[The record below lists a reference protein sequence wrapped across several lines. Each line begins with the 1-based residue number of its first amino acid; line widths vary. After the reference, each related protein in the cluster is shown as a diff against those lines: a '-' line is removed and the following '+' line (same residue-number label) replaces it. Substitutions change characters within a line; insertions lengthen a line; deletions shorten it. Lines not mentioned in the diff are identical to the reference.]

1 MNLPLLVEI
10 PAALL
15 PLVARNRESLR
26 AAVGAIQSESEGAA
40 AGLIAG
46 RTRSH
51 NSQTDH
57 PTPPFATPQSPVGA
71 GSTRDEA
78 LPVPTQPDWSPDRW
92 LQWDRVT
99 AASDFV
105 LQQATQNPVLL
116 LDLAASGD
124 LDRAF
129 APGELCA
136 QIAAAVS
143 QAATE
148 DELARALR
156 RQRARHQIRIIWRD
170 LTRQAD
176 LIQTCRDLSDMA
188 DACIDQ
194 AYQWLYLRHCQQFG
208 TPMGRRSGQPQ
219 HMVVLGMG
227 KLGAVELNL
236 SSDIDLIFAYP
247 EGGETEGAKR
257 PLDNQEFFIRL
268 GQRLIKALDPITVDG
283 FVFRVD
289 MRLRPYGSSGA
300 LVLSFNA
307 LEQYYQD
314 QGRDW
319 ERYAMIKARVVAG
332 DQQAGAQLLDMLR
345 PFVYRRYLDFSA
357 IEALRTMKQL
367 IQQEVRRKGMADNIK
382 LGSGGIR
389 EVEFI
394 AQAFQLIH
402 GGRDLSLQQRP
413 LLKVLA
419 TLEGQGY
426 LPAAV
431 IAELRDGYEFLRYT
445 EHAIQAI
452 ADRQT
457 QMLPDGDQDRA
468 RIAFMMGFTDWA
480 SFHQRLMQWRERTAW
495 HFGELIADP
504 DEEADVPKEEI
515 VGGEWLPLW
524 EDSQDQDVACRQLYT
539 AGFNDPAKALKRL
552 EDLRAS
558 PQLRAMQ
565 RLGRERL
572 DAFIPRLLAQA
583 VEHVDPDL
591 VLERVLPLVE
601 AVARRSAYLVL
612 LTENPDALRR
622 LLTLCA
628 ASPWIAEQIARFPLL
643 LDELLNEARL
653 FNPPLAPELAAELRE
668 RLTRIPEDDLEQQM
682 EALRHFKLAH
692 NLRVA
697 ASEIVGALPLMKVS
711 DYLTWLAEAILEQ
724 VLALA
729 WRQTVARHGVPKRP
743 DGSDCDPG
751 FVIVGY
757 GKVGGIELGHGS
769 DLDLVFIHDGD
780 PNAETDGAKPIDS
793 AQFFT
798 RLGQRIIHLLTAQTN
813 SGQLYDVDMRLR
825 PSGAAGLLVSS
836 VAAFARYQ
844 ENEAWTWEHQALVRA
859 RVLVGCRQTG
869 AAFEQVRAQVLGRT
883 RDLDKLRAEVSE
895 MRAKMR
901 DNLGTRLTTA
911 GLGANAFDAGV
922 PFDVKQDAGG
932 IVDIE
937 FMVQYAALA
946 WSDKHPALLQYTDN
960 IRILEGLEQ
969 AGLLPAADAG
979 LLREAYKAYRSA
991 AHRQALQKQAGVI
1004 AGDQFSAERRE
1015 VMRIW
1020 QSLGL
1025 STPPVG
1031 AA

>member
-1 MNLPLLVEI
+1 MSLPLLADL
-10 PAALL
+10 PAVLL
-15 PLVARNRESLR
+15 PLVTRAQQSFR
-26 AAVGAIQSESEGAA
+26 AALASLTTAGQAA
-40 AGLIAG
+40 FDAWPAERLVA
-46 RTRSH
+46 
-51 NSQTDH
+51 
-57 PTPPFATPQSPVGA
+57 F
-71 GSTRDEA
+71 
-78 LPVPTQPDWSPDRW
+78 DRIC
-92 LQWDRVT
+92 

-105 LQQATQNPVLL
+105 TEQVVRDPQML
-116 LDLAASGD
+116 LDLAASGE
-124 LDRAF
+124 LERGF
-129 APGELCA
+129 APGELRG
-136 QIAAAVS
+136 QIAAQV
-143 QAATE
+143 QLATSD
-148 DELARALR
+148 DELGRNLR
-156 RQRARHQIRIIWRD
+156 RQRTRQQVRIIWRD

-176 LIQTCRDLSDMA
+176 LVETCRDLSDMA
-188 DACIDQ
+188 DGSIDL
-194 AYQWLYLRHCQQFG
+194 AYRWLYDRHCQQFG
-208 TPMGRRSGQPQ
+208 TPTGRRSDEPQ
-219 HMVVLGMG
+219 QMVILGMG
-227 KLGAVELNL
+227 KLGALELNL

-247 EGGETEGAKR
+247 EGGETQGVKR

-268 GQRLIKALDPITVDG
+268 GQRLIKALDPVTVDG

-319 ERYAMIKARVVAG
+319 ERYAMIKARVVGG
-332 DQQAGAQLLDMLR
+332 DQAKGEELLEMLR

-367 IQQEVRRKGMADNIK
+367 IQQEVRRKGMAANIK

-402 GGRDLSLQQRP
+402 GGRDLSLQQRS
-413 LLKVLA
+413 LLKVLR

-426 LPAAV
+426 LPTAV
-431 IAELRDGYEFLRYT
+431 IDELREGYEFLRYT

-457 QMLPDGDQDRA
+457 QMLPEDDRDQA
-468 RIAFMMGFTDWA
+468 RIALIMGFADWS
-480 SFHQRLMQWRERTAW
+480 SFHEKLMYWRGRVDW
-495 HFGELIADP
+495 HFRQVIADP
-504 DEEADVPKEEI
+504 DEEEGQQDSGEEI

-524 EDSQDQDVACRQLYT
+524 EESQNEESACLQLQEG
-539 AGFNDPAKALKRL
+539 GFADAQKALKHL
-552 EDLRAS
+552 SNLRNS
-558 PQLRAMQ
+558 SQLRSMQ

-583 VEHVDPDL
+583 VEHDNPDL

-612 LTENPDALRR
+612 LTENPGALRR

-643 LDELLNEARL
+643 LDELLNEGRL
-653 FNPPLAPELAAELRE
+653 FNPPQALELGAELRE

-692 NLRVA
+692 RLRVA
-697 ASEIVGALPLMKVS
+697 ASEITGSLPLMKVS

-729 WRQTVARHGVPKRP
+729 WRHTVARHGSPRRP
-743 DGSDCDPG
+743 DGTLCDPG

-780 PNAETDGAKPIDS
+780 PQAETDGAKPIDG

-798 RLGQRIIHLLTAQTN
+798 RLGQRIIHLITTQTN
-813 SGQLYDVDMRLR
+813 SGQLYEVDMRLR
-825 PSGAAGLLVSS
+825 PSGASGLLVSS
-836 VAAFARYQ
+836 LGAFARYQ

-859 RVLVGCRQTG
+859 RVLVGSADVG
-869 AAFEQVRAQVLGRT
+869 KKFEAVRATVLSRE
-883 RDLDKLRAEVSE
+883 RDLATLRQEVSE

-901 DNLGTRLTTA
+901 DNLGTKGTTA
-911 GLGANAFDAGV
+911 GKGANAFEATSS
-922 PFDVKQDAGG
+922 FDLKQDAGG

-946 WSDKHPALLQYTDN
+946 WSREHPALLRYTDN
-960 IRILEGLEQ
+960 IRILEGLEE
-969 AGLLPAADAG
+969 AGLIPAADAS
-979 LLREAYKAYRSA
+979 LLREVYKAYRSA
-991 AHRQALQKQAGVI
+991 AHRQALQKDPGVVS
-1004 AGDQFSAERRE
+1004 GDQFADERRE

-1020 QSLGL
+1020 GQLGL
-1025 STPPVG
+1025 S
-1031 AA
+1031 

>member
-1 MNLPLLVEI
+1 MSLPLLAEL
-10 PAALL
+10 PAVLL
-15 PLVARNRESLR
+15 PLVTRAGQSWRTALDSL
-26 AAVGAIQSESEGAA
+26 A
-40 AGLIAG
+40 
-46 RTRSH
+46 
-51 NSQTDH
+51 
-57 PTPPFATPQSPVGA
+57 
-71 GSTRDEA
+71 DEA
-78 LPVPTQPDWSPDRW
+78 RRQFQVWPEARLSAF
-92 LQWDRVT
+92 DRVC

-105 LQQATQNPVLL
+105 ADQVSRDPLML
-116 LDLAASGD
+116 LDLAESGE
-124 LDRAF
+124 LERSF
-129 APGELCA
+129 APGELLG
-136 QIAAAVS
+136 QIANAVI
-143 QAATE
+143 QAASD
-148 DELARALR
+148 DELGRNLR
-156 RQRARHQIRIIWRD
+156 RQRTRQQVRIIWRD

-176 LIQTCRDLSDMA
+176 LVETCRDLSDMA
-188 DACIDQ
+188 DRCIDL
-194 AYQWLYLRHCQQFG
+194 AYKWLYERHCQQFG
-208 TPMGRRSGQPQ
+208 TPTGRRTGEPQ
-219 HMVVLGMG
+219 QMVILGMG

-247 EGGETEGAKR
+247 EGGETQGVKR

-268 GQRLIKALDPITVDG
+268 GQRLIKALDPVTVDG

-319 ERYAMIKARVVAG
+319 ERYAMIKARVVGG
-332 DQQAGAQLLDMLR
+332 DQEKGSELLDMLR

-382 LGSGGIR
+382 LGAGGIR

-413 LLKVLA
+413 LLKVLK

-431 IAELRDGYEFLRYT
+431 IDELREGYQFLRYT

-457 QMLPDGDQDRA
+457 QMLPDDPQDKA
-468 RIAFMMGFTDWA
+468 RIAFMMGFADWA
-480 SFHQRLMQWRERTAW
+480 SFHEQLMHWRERVGW
-495 HFGELIADP
+495 HFRQVIADP
-504 DEEADVPKEEI
+504 DEEEGQEDHGEEI

-524 EDSQDQDVACRQLYT
+524 EESQNEESACLQLQEG
-539 AGFNDPAKALKRL
+539 GFADAQKALKNL
-552 EDLRAS
+552 SNLRNS
-558 PQLRAMQ
+558 SQLRSMQ

-583 VEHVDPDL
+583 VEHDNPDL

-612 LTENPDALRR
+612 LTENPGALRR

-643 LDELLNEARL
+643 LDELLNEGRL
-653 FNPPLAPELAAELRE
+653 FSPPQAPELAAELRE

-692 NLRVA
+692 RLRVA
-697 ASEIVGALPLMKVS
+697 ASEITGSLPLMKVS

-729 WRQTVARHGVPKRP
+729 WRHTVARHGAPRRP
-743 DGSDCDPG
+743 DGTLCDPG

-780 PNAETDGAKPIDS
+780 PQAETDGAKPIDG

-798 RLGQRIIHLLTAQTN
+798 RLGQRIIHLITTQTN
-813 SGQLYDVDMRLR
+813 SGQLYEVDMRLR

-836 VAAFARYQ
+836 LGAFARYQ

-859 RVLVGCRQTG
+859 RVLVGSTDVGRQFQ
-869 AAFEQVRAQVLGRT
+869 AVRASVLGRE
-883 RDLDKLRAEVSE
+883 RDLQKLRQEVSE

-901 DNLGTRLTTA
+901 DNLGTRTTA
-911 GLGANAFDAGV
+911 AGKGANAFEPTAR
-922 PFDVKQDAGG
+922 FDLKQDAGG

-946 WSDKHPALLQYTDN
+946 WSREHPALLRYTDN
-960 IRILEGLEQ
+960 IRILEGLEE
-969 AGLLPAADAG
+969 AGLMAAADAG

-991 AHRQALQKQAGVI
+991 AHRQALQNDPGVV
-1004 AGDQFSAERRE
+1004 AGDQFATERRE

-1020 QSLGL
+1020 AQLGL
-1025 STPPVG
+1025 S
-1031 AA
+1031 

>member
-1 MNLPLLVEI
+1 MTLPALAEL
-10 PAALL
+10 PAILL
-15 PLVARNRESLR
+15 PLVSRSEQSFR
-26 AAVGAIQSESEGAA
+26 AAVAQLED
-40 AGLIAG
+40 
-46 RTRSH
+46 
-51 NSQTDH
+51 DH
-57 PTPPFATPQSPVGA
+57 GFSSWTPERWAQFA
-71 GSTRDEA
+71 
-78 LPVPTQPDWSPDRW
+78 
-92 LQWDRVT
+92 RVS

-105 LQQATQNPVLL
+105 IEQSVRDPLMLL
-116 LDLAASGD
+116 SLVQSGE
-124 LDRAF
+124 LDRPF
-129 APGELCA
+129 ARGELCG
-136 QIAAAVS
+136 QIAEAVS
-143 QAATE
+143 TAQTE
-148 DELARALR
+148 DELGRVLR
-156 RQRARHQIRIIWRD
+156 RQRTRHQVRIIWRD
-170 LTRQAD
+170 LNRQAD
-176 LIQTCRDLSDMA
+176 LVQTCRDLSDMA
-188 DACIDQ
+188 DASIDQ
-194 AYQWLYLRHCQQFG
+194 AYQWLYRRHCDQFG
-208 TPMGRRSGQPQ
+208 TPTGRRSGEPQ
-219 HMVVLGMG
+219 QMVILGMG

-247 EGGETEGAKR
+247 EGGETVGVKR

-319 ERYAMIKARVVAG
+319 ERYAMIKSRVVAG
-332 DQQAGAQLLDMLR
+332 DQVAGEQLQEMLR

-413 LLKVLA
+413 LLKVLS

-426 LPAAV
+426 LPPAV
-431 IAELRDGYEFLRYT
+431 ISELREGYEFLRYT

-457 QMLPDGDQDRA
+457 QMLPDSAQDQA
-468 RIAFMMGFTDWA
+468 RIAFMLGFADWEA
-480 SFHQRLMQWRERTAW
+480 FHEKRMFWRGRVAW
-495 HFGELIADP
+495 HFAQVIADP
-504 DEEADVPKEEI
+504 DEDEGAESEVV

-524 EDSQDQDVACRQLYT
+524 EEAQDEEAACRQLEEG
-539 AGFNDPAKALKRL
+539 GFADATKALKAL
-552 EDLRAS
+552 ASLRAS

-583 VEHVDPDL
+583 VEHENPDL

-612 LTENPDALRR
+612 LTENPGALRR

-628 ASPWIAEQIARFPLL
+628 ASPWIAEQITRFPLL
-643 LDELLNEARL
+643 LDELLNEGRL
-653 FNPPLAPELAAELRE
+653 FKPPLAPELAAELRE

-692 NLRVA
+692 RLRVA
-697 ASEIVGALPLMKVS
+697 ASEIAGSLPLMKVS

-729 WRQTVARHGVPKRP
+729 WRQTVAKYGTPLRT
-743 DGSDCDPG
+743 DGTLCDPG
-751 FVIVGY
+751 FIIVGY

-780 PNAETDGAKPIDS
+780 QQAETDGPKPIDGT
-793 AQFFT
+793 QFFT

-813 SGQLYDVDMRLR
+813 SGQLYEVDMRLR
-825 PSGAAGLLVSS
+825 PSGASGLLVSS
-836 VAAFARYQ
+836 LGAFARYQ

-859 RVLVGCRQTG
+859 RVLVGSQDVG
-869 AAFEQVRAQVLGRT
+869 QAFESVRAQVLGKA
-883 RDLDKLRAEVSE
+883 RDLAKLQQEVSE

-901 DNLGTRLTTA
+901 DNLGSKSTA
-911 GLGANAFDAGV
+911 AGTGANAFEATA
-922 PFDVKQDAGG
+922 PFDLKQDAGG

-946 WSDKHPALLQYTDN
+946 WSQTHPALLRWTDN
-960 IRILEGLEQ
+960 IRILEELEHEGLM
-969 AGLLPAADAG
+969 PAEDAS

-991 AHRQALQKQAGVI
+991 AHRQALQKDAGVI
-1004 AGDQFSAERRE
+1004 PGDQFADERRQ

-1020 QSLGL
+1020 RELGL
-1025 STPPVG
+1025 S
-1031 AA
+1031 

>member
-1 MNLPLLVEI
+1 MSLPPLVDL
-10 PAALL
+10 PAILL
-15 PLVARNRESLR
+15 PFVTRAEQSFHAAVESLDDDH
-26 AAVGAIQSESEGAA
+26 
-40 AGLIAG
+40 GLSAW
-46 RTRSH
+46 
-51 NSQTDH
+51 
-57 PTPPFATPQSPVGA
+57 TP
-71 GSTRDEA
+71 E
-78 LPVPTQPDWSPDRW
+78 RW
-92 LQWDRVT
+92 AQFSRVT

-105 LQQATQNPVLL
+105 TEQSVRDPLMLL
-116 LDLAASGD
+116 ELVRSGE
-124 LDRAF
+124 LDRGY

-136 QIAAAVS
+136 QIAAAVN
-143 QAATE
+143 AAET
-148 DELARALR
+148 DEQLSRALR
-156 RQRARHQIRIIWRD
+156 RQRARHQVRIVWRD

-176 LIQTCRDLSDMA
+176 LVQTCRDLSDMA
-188 DACIDQ
+188 DASIDQ
-194 AYQWLYLRHCQQFG
+194 AYQWLYARHCQQFG
-208 TPMGRRSGQPQ
+208 VPTGRRSGEPQ
-219 HMVVLGMG
+219 QMVVLGMG

-247 EGGETEGAKR
+247 EGGETVGVKR

-268 GQRLIKALDPITVDG
+268 GQRLIKALDPMTVDG

-319 ERYAMIKARVVAG
+319 ERYAMIKSRVVAG
-332 DQQAGAQLLDMLR
+332 DQVAGAQLQEMLR

-413 LLKVLA
+413 LLKVLS

-426 LPAAV
+426 LPPAV
-431 IAELRDGYEFLRYT
+431 ISELREGYEFLRYT

-457 QMLPDGDQDRA
+457 QMLPDGAQDQA
-468 RIAFMMGFTDWA
+468 RIAFMLGFADWPA
-480 SFHQRLMQWRERTAW
+480 FHERLMYWRGRVAW
-495 HFGELIADP
+495 HFAQVIADP
-504 DEEADVPKEEI
+504 DEEQGAENEVV

-524 EDSQDQDVACRQLYT
+524 EEAQDEEAACRQLQEG
-539 AGFNDPAKALKRL
+539 GFADAPKALKAL
-552 EDLRAS
+552 ASLRGS

-583 VEHVDPDL
+583 VEHANPDL

-612 LTENPDALRR
+612 LTENPGALRR

-628 ASPWIAEQIARFPLL
+628 ASPWIAEQITRFPLL
-643 LDELLNEARL
+643 LDELLNEGRL
-653 FNPPLAPELAAELRE
+653 FKPPLAPELAAELRE

-692 NLRVA
+692 RLRVA
-697 ASEIVGALPLMKVS
+697 ASEIAGSLPLMKVS

-729 WRQTVARHGVPKRP
+729 WRQTVAKYGTPLRT
-743 DGSDCDPG
+743 DGTLCDPG
-751 FVIVGY
+751 FIIVGY
-757 GKVGGIELGHGS
+757 GKVGGLELGHGS

-780 PNAETDGAKPIDS
+780 PQAETDGPKSIDG

-813 SGQLYDVDMRLR
+813 SGQLYEVDMRLR
-825 PSGAAGLLVSS
+825 PSGASGLLVSS
-836 VAAFARYQ
+836 LGAFARYQ

-859 RVLVGCRQTG
+859 RVLVGSDDVGR
-869 AAFEQVRAQVLGRT
+869 AFEQVRAAILGKA
-883 RDLDKLRAEVSE
+883 RDLPTLRQEVSE

-901 DNLGTRLTTA
+901 DNLGSKSTA
-911 GLGANAFDAGV
+911 AGTGANAFEATV
-922 PFDVKQDAGG
+922 PFDLKQDAGG

-946 WSDKHPALLQYTDN
+946 WSETYPPLLRWTDN
-960 IRILEGLEQ
+960 IRILEELEK
-969 AGLLPAADAG
+969 AGLMPVEDAT

-991 AHRQALQKQAGVI
+991 AHRQALQKNAGVI
-1004 AGDQFSAERRE
+1004 PGDQFADERRQ

-1020 QSLGL
+1020 HELGL
-1025 STPPVG
+1025 S
-1031 AA
+1031 

>member
-1 MNLPLLVEI
+1 MTLPVLAEL
-10 PAALL
+10 PAILL
-15 PLVARNRESLR
+15 PLVNRSEQSFRTAVAALDDDHGLANWTPERWAQFARVS
-26 AAVGAIQSESEGAA
+26 
-40 AGLIAG
+40 
-46 RTRSH
+46 
-51 NSQTDH
+51 
-57 PTPPFATPQSPVGA
+57 
-71 GSTRDEA
+71 
-78 LPVPTQPDWSPDRW
+78 
-92 LQWDRVT
+92 
-99 AASDFV
+99 AASEFV
-105 LQQATQNPVLL
+105 IEQSVRDPLMLL
-116 LDLAASGD
+116 ALVQSGE
-124 LDRAF
+124 LDRAY
-129 APGELCA
+129 APGELCT
-136 QIAAAVS
+136 QIAAAVN
-143 QAATE
+143 AAQSE
-148 DELARALR
+148 DELGRALR
-156 RQRARHQIRIIWRD
+156 RQRARHQVRIIWRD

-176 LIQTCRDLSDMA
+176 LVQTCRDLSDMA
-188 DACIDQ
+188 DATIDQ
-194 AYQWLYLRHCQQFG
+194 AYQWLYSRHCEQFG
-208 TPMGRRSGQPQ
+208 TPTGRRSGLPQ
-219 HMVVLGMG
+219 QMVVLGMG

-247 EGGETEGAKR
+247 EGGETVGVKR
-257 PLDNQEFFIRL
+257 SLDNQEFFIRL
-268 GQRLIKALDPITVDG
+268 GQRLIKALDPMTVDG

-332 DQQAGAQLLDMLR
+332 DQAAGAQLLDMLR

-413 LLKVLA
+413 LLKVLS

-426 LPAAV
+426 LPPAV
-431 IAELRDGYEFLRYT
+431 VSELREGYEFLRYT

-457 QMLPDGDQDRA
+457 QMLPDSAQDQA
-468 RIAFMMGFTDWA
+468 RIAFMLGFADWDA
-480 SFHQRLMQWRERTAW
+480 FHEKLMFWRGRVAW
-495 HFGELIADP
+495 HFAQVIADP
-504 DEEADVPKEEI
+504 DEEEGAESEVV

-524 EDSQDQDVACRQLYT
+524 EEAQDEEAACRQLQE
-539 AGFNDPAKALKRL
+539 AGFADASKALKAL
-552 EDLRAS
+552 AGLRSS

-583 VEHVDPDL
+583 VEHANPDL

-612 LTENPDALRR
+612 LTENPGALRR

-628 ASPWIAEQIARFPLL
+628 ASPWIAEQITRFPLL
-643 LDELLNEARL
+643 LDELLNEGRL
-653 FNPPLAPELAAELRE
+653 FKPPLAPELAAELRE

-692 NLRVA
+692 RLRVA
-697 ASEIVGALPLMKVS
+697 ASEIAGSLPLMKVS

-729 WRQTVARHGVPKRP
+729 WRQTVAKYGTPLRT
-743 DGSDCDPG
+743 DGTLCDPG
-751 FVIVGY
+751 FIIVGY
-757 GKVGGIELGHGS
+757 GKVGGLELGHGS

-780 PNAETDGAKPIDS
+780 PQAETDGPKSIDG

-813 SGQLYDVDMRLR
+813 SGQLYEVDMRLR

-836 VAAFARYQ
+836 LGAFARYQ

-859 RVLVGCRQTG
+859 RVLVGSQDVG
-869 AAFEQVRAQVLGRT
+869 QAFEKVRAQVLGKA
-883 RDLDKLRAEVSE
+883 RDLVKLQQEVSE

-901 DNLGTRLTTA
+901 DNLGTKATA
-911 GLGANAFDAGV
+911 AGTAANAFEATAS
-922 PFDVKQDAGG
+922 FDLKQDAGG

-946 WSDKHPALLQYTDN
+946 WSQSHPPLLRWTDN
-960 IRILEGLEQ
+960 IRILEELEH
-969 AGLLPAADAG
+969 AGLMPAEDAS

-991 AHRQALQKQAGVI
+991 AHRQALQKDAGVI
-1004 AGDQFSAERRE
+1004 PGDQFAEERRQ

-1020 QSLGL
+1020 RELGL
-1025 STPPVG
+1025 S
-1031 AA
+1031 

>member
-1 MNLPLLVEI
+1 MSLPLLADL
-10 PAALL
+10 PAVLL
-15 PLVARNRESLR
+15 PLVTRAQQSFR
-26 AAVGAIQSESEGAA
+26 AALASLTTAGQAA
-40 AGLIAG
+40 FDAWPAERLVA
-46 RTRSH
+46 
-51 NSQTDH
+51 
-57 PTPPFATPQSPVGA
+57 F
-71 GSTRDEA
+71 
-78 LPVPTQPDWSPDRW
+78 DRIC
-92 LQWDRVT
+92 

-105 LQQATQNPVLL
+105 TEQVVRDPQML
-116 LDLAASGD
+116 LDLAASGE
-124 LDRAF
+124 LERGF
-129 APGELCA
+129 APGELRG
-136 QIAAAVS
+136 QIAAQV
-143 QAATE
+143 QLATSD
-148 DELARALR
+148 DELGRNLR
-156 RQRARHQIRIIWRD
+156 RQRTRQQVRIIWRD

-176 LIQTCRDLSDMA
+176 LVETCRDLSDMA
-188 DACIDQ
+188 DGSIDL
-194 AYQWLYLRHCQQFG
+194 AYRWLYDRHCQQFG
-208 TPMGRRSGQPQ
+208 RPTGRRSDEPQ
-219 HMVVLGMG
+219 QMVILGMG
-227 KLGAVELNL
+227 KLGALELNL

-247 EGGETEGAKR
+247 EGGETQGVKR

-268 GQRLIKALDPITVDG
+268 GQRLIKALDPVTVDG

-319 ERYAMIKARVVAG
+319 ERYAMIKARVVGG
-332 DQQAGAQLLDMLR
+332 DQAKGEELLEMLR

-367 IQQEVRRKGMADNIK
+367 IQQEVRRKGMAANIK

-402 GGRDLSLQQRP
+402 GGRDLSLQQRS
-413 LLKVLA
+413 LLKVLR

-426 LPAAV
+426 LPTAV
-431 IAELRDGYEFLRYT
+431 IDELREGYEFLRYT

-457 QMLPDGDQDRA
+457 QMLPEDDRDQA
-468 RIAFMMGFTDWA
+468 RIALIMGFADWS
-480 SFHQRLMQWRERTAW
+480 SFHEKLMYWRGRVDW
-495 HFGELIADP
+495 HFRQVIADP
-504 DEEADVPKEEI
+504 DEEEGQQDSGEEI

-524 EDSQDQDVACRQLYT
+524 EESQNEESACLQLQEG
-539 AGFNDPAKALKRL
+539 GFADAQKALKHL
-552 EDLRAS
+552 SNLRNS
-558 PQLRAMQ
+558 SQLRSMQ

-583 VEHVDPDL
+583 VEHDNPDL

-612 LTENPDALRR
+612 LTENPGALRR

-643 LDELLNEARL
+643 LDELLNEGRL
-653 FNPPLAPELAAELRE
+653 FNPPQALELGAELRE

-692 NLRVA
+692 RLRVA
-697 ASEIVGALPLMKVS
+697 ASEITGSLPLMKVS

-729 WRQTVARHGVPKRP
+729 WRHTVARHGSPRRP
-743 DGSDCDPG
+743 DGTLCDPG

-780 PNAETDGAKPIDS
+780 PQAETDGAKPIDG

-798 RLGQRIIHLLTAQTN
+798 RLGQRIIHLITTQTN
-813 SGQLYDVDMRLR
+813 SGQLYEVDMRLR
-825 PSGAAGLLVSS
+825 PSGASGLLVSS
-836 VAAFARYQ
+836 LGAFARYQ

-859 RVLVGCRQTG
+859 RVLVGSADVG
-869 AAFEQVRAQVLGRT
+869 KKFEAVRATVLGRE
-883 RDLDKLRAEVSE
+883 RDLATLRQEVSE

-901 DNLGTRLTTA
+901 DNLGTKGTTA
-911 GLGANAFDAGV
+911 GKGANAFEATSS
-922 PFDVKQDAGG
+922 FDLKQDAGG

-946 WSDKHPALLQYTDN
+946 WSREHPALLRYTDN
-960 IRILEGLEQ
+960 IRILEGLEE
-969 AGLLPAADAG
+969 AGLIPAADAS
-979 LLREAYKAYRSA
+979 LLREVYKAYRSA
-991 AHRQALQKQAGVI
+991 AHRQALQKDPGVVS
-1004 AGDQFSAERRE
+1004 GDQFADERRE

-1020 QSLGL
+1020 GQLGL
-1025 STPPVG
+1025 S
-1031 AA
+1031 

>member
-1 MNLPLLVEI
+1 MSLPTLAELPAILLPYASRAEQSFRDAV
-10 PAALL
+10 AALDDDH
-15 PLVARNRESLR
+15 
-26 AAVGAIQSESEGAA
+26 
-40 AGLIAG
+40 GLSG
-46 RTRSH
+46 W
-51 NSQTDH
+51 
-57 PTPPFATPQSPVGA
+57 TPQ
-71 GSTRDEA
+71 
-78 LPVPTQPDWSPDRW
+78 RW
-92 LQWDRVT
+92 ADFARVC

-105 LQQATQNPVLL
+105 IEQSVRDPLMLL
-116 LDLAASGD
+116 ELVAWGE
-124 LDRAF
+124 LDRGF
-129 APGELCA
+129 APGELCG
-136 QIAAAVS
+136 QIAGAVQ
-143 QAATE
+143 QAETE
-148 DELARALR
+148 DELGRVLR
-156 RQRARHQIRIIWRD
+156 RQRTRQQVRIIWRD

-176 LIQTCRDLSDMA
+176 LVQTCRDLSDMA

-194 AYQWLYLRHCQQFG
+194 AYQWLYQRHCVQFG
-208 TPMGRRSGQPQ
+208 TPTGRRSGEAQ
-219 HMVVLGMG
+219 HMVILGMG

-247 EGGETEGAKR
+247 EGGETVGVKR
-257 PLDNQEFFIRL
+257 SLDNQEFFIRL
-268 GQRLIKALDPITVDG
+268 GQKLIKALDPMTVDG

-289 MRLRPYGSSGA
+289 MRLRPYGSAGA

-332 DQQAGAQLLDMLR
+332 DQLAGAQLLDMLR

-367 IQQEVRRKGMADNIK
+367 IQQEVRRKGMAENIK

-413 LLKVLA
+413 LLNVLG

-431 IAELRDGYEFLRYT
+431 ISELRNGYEFLRYT

-457 QMLPDGDQDRA
+457 QMLPDSPEDQA
-468 RIAFMMGFTDWA
+468 RIAFMLGFADWA
-480 SFHQRLMQWRERTAW
+480 AFHERLMYWRGRVDW
-495 HFGELIADP
+495 HFRQVIADP
-504 DEEADVPKEEI
+504 DEEEGEESELV

-524 EDSQDQDVACRQLYT
+524 EESQDDAAACRQLSEG
-539 AGFNDPAKALKRL
+539 GFSDAPKALKAL
-552 EDLRAS
+552 AGLRGS

-583 VEHVDPDL
+583 VEHANPDL

-628 ASPWIAEQIARFPLL
+628 ASPWIAEQITRFPLL
-643 LDELLNEARL
+643 LDELLNEGRL
-653 FNPPLAPELAAELRE
+653 FKPPLAPELAAELRE

-692 NLRVA
+692 RLRVA
-697 ASEIVGALPLMKVS
+697 ASEIAGSLPLMKVS

-729 WRQTVARHGVPKRP
+729 WRQTVARHGSPQRL
-743 DGSDCDPG
+743 DGSLCDPG
-751 FVIVGY
+751 FIIVGY

-780 PNAETDGAKPIDS
+780 PQAETDGAKPIDG

-798 RLGQRIIHLLTAQTN
+798 RLGQRIIHLLTTQTN
-813 SGQLYDVDMRLR
+813 SGQLYEVDMRLR
-825 PSGAAGLLVSS
+825 PSGASGLLVSS
-836 VAAFARYQ
+836 LGAFDRYQ
-844 ENEAWTWEHQALVRA
+844 QNEAWTWEHQALIRA
-859 RVLVGCRQTG
+859 RVLVGSQDVG
-869 AAFEQVRAQVLGRT
+869 QAFEQVRAKVLGRE
-883 RDLDKLRAEVSE
+883 RDLAKLRQEVSE

-901 DNLGTRLTTA
+901 DNLGTRSTA
-911 GLGANAFDAGV
+911 AGMGANAFEATAL
-922 PFDVKQDAGG
+922 FDLKQDAGG

-946 WSDKHPALLQYTDN
+946 WSAQHPSLLRYTDN

-969 AGLLPAADAG
+969 VGLMPAADAH
-979 LLREAYKAYRSA
+979 LLREVYKAYRSA
-991 AHRQALQKQAGVI
+991 AHRQALQNEAGTV
-1004 AGDQFSAERRE
+1004 AGDQFADERRQ

-1020 QSLGL
+1020 QALGL
-1025 STPPVG
+1025 S
-1031 AA
+1031 

>member
-1 MNLPLLVEI
+1 MSLPSLAEL
-10 PAALL
+10 PAILL
-15 PLVARNRESLR
+15 PFVTR
-26 AAVGAIQSESEGAA
+26 AEQSFRTAVSALDDDH
-40 AGLIAG
+40 GLSAW
-46 RTRSH
+46 
-51 NSQTDH
+51 
-57 PTPPFATPQSPVGA
+57 TPERWAQFA
-71 GSTRDEA
+71 
-78 LPVPTQPDWSPDRW
+78 
-92 LQWDRVT
+92 RVT

-105 LQQATQNPVLL
+105 IEQSVRDPLML
-116 LDLAASGD
+116 LDLVRSGE
-124 LDRAF
+124 LDRSF

-143 QAATE
+143 AAET
-148 DELARALR
+148 DDQLGRALR
-156 RQRARHQIRIIWRD
+156 RQRARHQVRIIWRD

-176 LIQTCRDLSDMA
+176 LVQTCRDLSDMA
-188 DACIDQ
+188 DASIDQ
-194 AYQWLYLRHCQQFG
+194 AYQWLYSRHCQQFG
-208 TPMGRRSGQPQ
+208 VPTGRRSGQPQ
-219 HMVVLGMG
+219 QMVVLGMG

-247 EGGETEGAKR
+247 EGGETVGVKR

-268 GQRLIKALDPITVDG
+268 GQRLIKALDPMTVDG

-289 MRLRPYGSSGA
+289 MRLRPYGSAGA

-332 DQQAGAQLLDMLR
+332 DQVMGAQLLEMLR

-413 LLKVLA
+413 LLKVLS

-426 LPAAV
+426 LPPAV
-431 IAELRDGYEFLRYT
+431 ISELREGYEFLRYT
-445 EHAIQAI
+445 EHAIQTI

-457 QMLPDGDQDRA
+457 QMLPDGEQDQA
-468 RIAFMMGFTDWA
+468 RIAFMLGFADWA
-480 SFHQRLMQWRERTAW
+480 AFHEQLMYWRGRIAW
-495 HFGELIADP
+495 HFAQVIADP
-504 DEEADVPKEEI
+504 DEDGVESEVV

-524 EDSQDQDVACRQLYT
+524 EEAQDEEAACRQLQEG
-539 AGFNDPAKALKRL
+539 GFTDAPKALKAL
-552 EDLRAS
+552 AGLRGS

-583 VEHVDPDL
+583 VEHANPDL

-612 LTENPDALRR
+612 LTENPGALRR

-628 ASPWIAEQIARFPLL
+628 ASPWIAEQITRFPLL
-643 LDELLNEARL
+643 LDELLNEGRL
-653 FNPPLAPELAAELRE
+653 FKPPLAPELAAELRE

-692 NLRVA
+692 RLRVA
-697 ASEIVGALPLMKVS
+697 ASEIAGSLPLMKVS

-729 WRQTVARHGVPKRP
+729 WRQTVAKYGTPLRT
-743 DGSDCDPG
+743 DGTLCDPG
-751 FVIVGY
+751 FIIVGY
-757 GKVGGIELGHGS
+757 GKVGGLELGHGS

-780 PNAETDGAKPIDS
+780 PQAETDGPKPIDG

-813 SGQLYDVDMRLR
+813 SGQLYEVDMRLR

-836 VAAFARYQ
+836 LGAFARYQ

-859 RVLVGCRQTG
+859 RVLVGSEDVGR
-869 AAFEQVRAQVLGRT
+869 AFEQVRASILGKA
-883 RDLDKLRAEVSE
+883 RDLPTLRQEVSE

-901 DNLGTRLTTA
+901 DNLGSKSTA
-911 GLGANAFDAGV
+911 AGTGANAFEATA
-922 PFDVKQDAGG
+922 PFDLKQDAGG

-946 WSDKHPALLQYTDN
+946 WSETHPPLLRWTDN
-960 IRILEGLEQ
+960 IRILEELEHEGLM
-969 AGLLPAADAG
+969 PAEDAS

-991 AHRQALQKQAGVI
+991 AHRQALQKDPGVI
-1004 AGDQFSAERRE
+1004 PGDQFADERRQ

-1020 QSLGL
+1020 RELGL
-1025 STPPVG
+1025 S
-1031 AA
+1031 

>member
-1 MNLPLLVEI
+1 MTLPVLAEL
-10 PAALL
+10 PAILL
-15 PLVARNRESLR
+15 PLVSRSEQSFRTSV
-26 AAVGAIQSESEGAA
+26 AALEDDH
-40 AGLIAG
+40 GL
-46 RTRSH
+46 S
-51 NSQTDH
+51 N
-57 PTPPFATPQSPVGA
+57 
-71 GSTRDEA
+71 
-78 LPVPTQPDWSPDRW
+78 WSPERW
-92 LQWDRVT
+92 AQFARVS
-99 AASDFV
+99 AASEFV
-105 LQQATQNPVLL
+105 IEQSIRDPLMLL
-116 LDLAASGD
+116 SLVASGE

-136 QIAAAVS
+136 QIAAAVNS
-143 QAATE
+143 AQSE
-148 DELARALR
+148 DELGRALR
-156 RQRARHQIRIIWRD
+156 RQRARHQVRIIWRD

-176 LIQTCRDLSDMA
+176 LVQTCRDLSDMA
-188 DACIDQ
+188 DATIDQ
-194 AYQWLYLRHCQQFG
+194 AYQWLYSRHCEQFG
-208 TPMGRRSGQPQ
+208 TPTGRRSGEPQ
-219 HMVVLGMG
+219 QMVILGMG

-247 EGGETEGAKR
+247 EGGETVGVKR
-257 PLDNQEFFIRL
+257 SLDNQEFFIRL
-268 GQRLIKALDPITVDG
+268 GQRLIKALDPMTVDG

-300 LVLSFNA
+300 LALSFNA

-332 DQQAGAQLLDMLR
+332 DQVAGAQLLDMLR

-413 LLKVLA
+413 LLKVLS

-426 LPAAV
+426 LPPAV
-431 IAELRDGYEFLRYT
+431 VSELREGYEFLRYT

-457 QMLPDGDQDRA
+457 QMLPDSAQDQA
-468 RIAFMMGFTDWA
+468 RIAFMLGFADWSA
-480 SFHQRLMQWRERTAW
+480 FHEQLMYWRGRVAW
-495 HFGELIADP
+495 HFAQVIADP
-504 DEEADVPKEEI
+504 DEEEGSESEVV

-524 EDSQDQDVACRQLYT
+524 EEEQDEEAACRQLQEGGFVD
-539 AGFNDPAKALKRL
+539 AGKALKAL
-552 EDLRAS
+552 AGLRGS

-583 VEHVDPDL
+583 VEHDNPDL

-612 LTENPDALRR
+612 LTENPGALRR

-628 ASPWIAEQIARFPLL
+628 ASPWIAEQITRFPLL
-643 LDELLNEARL
+643 LDELLNEGRL
-653 FNPPLAPELAAELRE
+653 FKPPLAPELAAELRE

-692 NLRVA
+692 RLRVA
-697 ASEIVGALPLMKVS
+697 ASEIAGSLPLMKVS

-729 WRQTVARHGVPKRP
+729 WRQTVAKYGTPLRT
-743 DGSDCDPG
+743 DGTLCDPG
-751 FVIVGY
+751 FIIVGY

-780 PNAETDGAKPIDS
+780 PQAETDGPKSIDG

-813 SGQLYDVDMRLR
+813 SGQLYEVDMRLR
-825 PSGAAGLLVSS
+825 PSGASGLLVSS
-836 VAAFARYQ
+836 LGAFARYQ

-859 RVLVGCRQTG
+859 RVLVGSQDVG
-869 AAFEQVRAQVLGRT
+869 HAFEKVRAQVLGKP
-883 RDLDKLRAEVSE
+883 RDLAKLQQEVSE

-901 DNLGTRLTTA
+901 DNLGTRSTA
-911 GLGANAFDAGV
+911 AGTAANAFDAGV
-922 PFDVKQDAGG
+922 PFDLKQDAGG

-946 WSDKHPALLQYTDN
+946 WSHSHPPLLRWTDN
-960 IRILEGLEQ
+960 IRILEELEHEGLM
-969 AGLLPAADAG
+969 PAEDAS

-991 AHRQALQKQAGVI
+991 AHRQALQKDAGVI
-1004 AGDQFSAERRE
+1004 PGDQFADERRQ
-1015 VMRIW
+1015 VLRIW
-1020 QSLGL
+1020 KEMGL
-1025 STPPVG
+1025 S
-1031 AA
+1031 

>member
-1 MNLPLLVEI
+1 MSLPSLAAI
-10 PAALL
+10 PSLLL
-15 PLVARNRESLR
+15 PLVSRSEQSWR
-26 AAVGAIQSESEGAA
+26 AAVAQL
-40 AGLIAG
+40 AGEHGL
-46 RTRSH
+46 
-51 NSQTDH
+51 D
-57 PTPPFATPQSPVGA
+57 
-71 GSTRDEA
+71 
-78 LPVPTQPDWSPDRW
+78 DWSPERW
-92 LQWDRVT
+92 AAFERVS
-99 AASDFV
+99 AASDFFIEQS
-105 LQQATQNPVLL
+105 LRDPVML
-116 LDLAASGD
+116 LDLVRSGE
-124 LDRAF
+124 LDRSF
-129 APGELCA
+129 KPGELCG
-136 QIAAAVS
+136 QIAEAVET
-143 QAATE
+143 AATD
-148 DELARALR
+148 DELGRVLR
-156 RQRARHQIRIIWRD
+156 RQRTRQQIRIIWRD
-170 LTRQAD
+170 LNRQAD
-176 LIQTCRDLSDMA
+176 LVETCRDLSDMA
-188 DACIDQ
+188 DASIDQ
-194 AYQWLYLRHCQQFG
+194 AYRWLYQRHCQQFG
-208 TPMGRRSGQPQ
+208 TPTGHRSGEPQP
-219 HMVVLGMG
+219 MVILGMG

-247 EGGETEGAKR
+247 EGGETVGAKR
-257 PLDNQEFFIRL
+257 ALDNQEFFIRL
-268 GQRLIKALDPITVDG
+268 GQRLIKALDPMTVDG

-332 DQQAGAQLLDMLR
+332 DQAMGAQLLSLLR

-382 LGSGGIR
+382 LGAGGIR

-413 LLKVLA
+413 LLTVLGI
-419 TLEGQGY
+419 LEGQGY
-426 LPAAV
+426 LPAQV
-431 IAELRDGYEFLRYT
+431 VSELREGYEFLRYT

-457 QMLPDGDQDRA
+457 QMLPDTEQDQA
-468 RIAFMMGFTDWA
+468 RIAFMMGFDSWA
-480 SFHQRLMQWRERTAW
+480 AFHEQLMMWRGRIDW
-495 HFGELIADP
+495 HFRQVIADP
-504 DEEADVPKEEI
+504 DEEEDIDEGELI

-524 EDSQDQDVACRQLYT
+524 EEVQDDAAACAQLQE
-539 AGFNDPAKALKRL
+539 AGFVDAPNALKQL
-552 EDLRAS
+552 ASLRSS

-583 VEHVDPDL
+583 VEHANPDL

-628 ASPWIAEQIARFPLL
+628 ASPWIAEQITRFPLL
-643 LDELLNEARL
+643 LDELLNESRL
-653 FNPPLAPELAAELRE
+653 FKPPLAPELAAELRE

-682 EALRHFKLAH
+682 EALRNFKLAH
-692 NLRVA
+692 RLRVA
-697 ASEIVGALPLMKVS
+697 ASEIAGSLPLMKVS
-711 DYLTWLAEAILEQ
+711 DYLTWLAEAILQQ

-729 WRQTVARHGVPKRP
+729 WRQTVAKYGTPQRA
-743 DGSDCDPG
+743 DGSLCDPG
-751 FVIVGY
+751 FIIVGY

-780 PNAETDGAKPIDS
+780 PNADTDGPKPIDS

-813 SGQLYDVDMRLR
+813 SGQLYEVDMRLR
-825 PSGAAGLLVSS
+825 PSGASGLLVSS
-836 VAAFARYQ
+836 LGAFERYQ
-844 ENEAWTWEHQALVRA
+844 QSEAWTWEHQALVRA
-859 RVLVGCRQTG
+859 RVLVGCKQVG
-869 AAFEQVRAQVLGRT
+869 AAFEQVRASILCRE
-883 RDLDKLRAEVSE
+883 RDLPTLRQEVSE

-901 DNLGTRLTTA
+901 GNLGTRITA
-911 GLGANAFDAGV
+911 AGTAENAFQATV
-922 PFDVKQDAGG
+922 PFDLKQDAGG

-946 WSDKHPALLQYTDN
+946 WSQTHPPLLRWTDN
-960 IRILEGLEQ
+960 IRILEELEHEGLM
-969 AGLLPAADAG
+969 PAADAS
-979 LLREAYKAYRSA
+979 LMREVYKAYRAA
-991 AHRQALQKQAGVI
+991 AHRQALQNEAGVV
-1004 AGDQFSAERRE
+1004 AGNQFVDERQQ
-1015 VMRIW
+1015 VLRIW
-1020 QSLGL
+1020 RELGL
-1025 STPPVG
+1025 S
-1031 AA
+1031 

>member
-1 MNLPLLVEI
+1 MSLPSLAPIPGLLQ
-10 PAALL
+10 
-15 PLVARNRESLR
+15 PLASR
-26 AAVGAIQSESEGAA
+26 AEQSWGTAV
-40 AGLIAG
+40 AGLEG
-46 RTRSH
+46 E
-51 NSQTDH
+51 QGLD
-57 PTPPFATPQSPVGA
+57 
-71 GSTRDEA
+71 
-78 LPVPTQPDWSPDRW
+78 DWSAQRW
-92 LQWDRVT
+92 LAFSRVS
-99 AASDFV
+99 AASDFFIEQS
-105 LQQATQNPVLL
+105 LRDPLMLL
-116 LDLAASGD
+116 ELVGSGE
-124 LDRAF
+124 LDRSF

-136 QIAAAVS
+136 QISVAA
-143 QAATE
+143 QAATTD
-148 DELARALR
+148 DELGRALR
-156 RQRARHQIRIIWRD
+156 RQRTRQQIRIIWRD
-170 LTRQAD
+170 INRQAD
-176 LIQTCRDLSDMA
+176 LIETCRDLSDMA
-188 DACIDQ
+188 DASIDQ
-194 AYQWLYLRHCQQFG
+194 AYRWLYVRHCQQFG
-208 TPMGRRSGQPQ
+208 TPTGHRSGEPQ
-219 HMVVLGMG
+219 QMVILGMG

-247 EGGETEGAKR
+247 EGGETVGAKR

-268 GQRLIKALDPITVDG
+268 GQRLIKALDPMTVDG

-332 DQQAGAQLLDMLR
+332 DQVMGAQLLSLLR

-382 LGSGGIR
+382 LGAGGIR

-413 LLKVLA
+413 LLKVLT

-426 LPAAV
+426 LPAEV
-431 IAELRDGYEFLRYT
+431 VSELREGYEFLRYT

-457 QMLPDGDQDRA
+457 QMLPDTEQDQA
-468 RIAFMMGFTDWA
+468 RIAFIMGFDTWA
-480 SFHQRLMQWRERTAW
+480 AFHEQLMTWRGRIDW
-495 HFGELIADP
+495 HFRQVIADP
-504 DEEADVPKEEI
+504 DEEEVIDEGELI

-524 EDSQDQDVACRQLYT
+524 EEDQDDAAACAQLEE
-539 AGFNDPAKALKRL
+539 AGFVDAPKALKQL
-552 EDLRAS
+552 AALRSS

-583 VEHVDPDL
+583 VEHANPDL

-628 ASPWIAEQIARFPLL
+628 ASPWIAEQITRFPLL
-643 LDELLNEARL
+643 LDELLNERRL
-653 FNPPLAPELAAELRE
+653 FKPPLAPELAAELRE

-682 EALRHFKLAH
+682 EALLNFKLAH
-692 NLRVA
+692 RLRVA
-697 ASEIVGALPLMKVS
+697 ASEIAGSLPLMKVS

-729 WRQTVARHGVPKRP
+729 WRQTVAKYGTPQRT
-743 DGSDCDPG
+743 DGSLCDPG
-751 FVIVGY
+751 FIIVGY

-780 PNAETDGAKPIDS
+780 PNAETDGAKPIDG

-825 PSGAAGLLVSS
+825 PSGASGLLVSS
-836 VAAFARYQ
+836 LGAFERYQ
-844 ENEAWTWEHQALVRA
+844 ESEAWTWEHQALVRA
-859 RVLVGCRQTG
+859 RVLVGCKQVG
-869 AAFEQVRAQVLGRT
+869 SAFEKVRASVLGRE
-883 RDLDKLRAEVSE
+883 RDLPTLRQEVSE
-895 MRAKMR
+895 MGAKMR
-901 DNLGTRLTTA
+901 GNLGTRITA
-911 GLGANAFDAGV
+911 AGTAENAFEATV
-922 PFDVKQDAGG
+922 PFDLKQDAGG

-946 WSDKHPALLQYTDN
+946 WSREHQALLRYTDN

-969 AGLLPAADAG
+969 VGLMPATDAS
-979 LLREAYKAYRSA
+979 LLREAYKAFRTV
-991 AHRQALQKQAGVI
+991 AHRQALQKEAGVVT
-1004 AGDQFSAERRE
+1004 GDQLVVERQHVR
-1015 VMRIW
+1015 RIW
-1020 QSLGL
+1020 SELGL
-1025 STPPVG
+1025 S
-1031 AA
+1031 

>member
-1 MNLPLLVEI
+1 MTLPVLAEL
-10 PAALL
+10 PAILL
-15 PLVARNRESLR
+15 PLV
-26 AAVGAIQSESEGAA
+26 
-40 AGLIAG
+40 
-46 RTRSH
+46 TRSEQ
-51 NSQTDH
+51 SFRTAVAALEDDH
-57 PTPPFATPQSPVGA
+57 GLANWTPERWAQFA
-71 GSTRDEA
+71 
-78 LPVPTQPDWSPDRW
+78 
-92 LQWDRVT
+92 RVT
-99 AASDFV
+99 AASEFV
-105 LQQATQNPVLL
+105 IEQSVRDPLMLL
-116 LDLAASGD
+116 TLVQSGE

-136 QIAAAVS
+136 QIAAAVN
-143 QAATE
+143 AAQSE
-148 DELARALR
+148 DELGRALR
-156 RQRARHQIRIIWRD
+156 RQRARHQVRIIWRD

-176 LIQTCRDLSDMA
+176 LVQTCRDLSDMA
-188 DACIDQ
+188 DATIDQ
-194 AYQWLYLRHCQQFG
+194 AYQWLYSRHCEQFG
-208 TPMGRRSGQPQ
+208 TPTGRRSGEPQ
-219 HMVVLGMG
+219 QMVILGMG

-247 EGGETEGAKR
+247 EGGETVGVKR
-257 PLDNQEFFIRL
+257 SLDNQEFFIRL
-268 GQRLIKALDPITVDG
+268 GQRLIKALDPMTVDG

-332 DQQAGAQLLDMLR
+332 DQVAGAQLLDMLR

-367 IQQEVRRKGMADNIK
+367 IQQEVRRKGMAENIK

-413 LLKVLA
+413 LLKVLS

-426 LPAAV
+426 LPPAV
-431 IAELRDGYEFLRYT
+431 ISELREGYEFLRYT

-457 QMLPDGDQDRA
+457 QMLPDGAQDQA
-468 RIAFMMGFTDWA
+468 RIAFMLGFADWDA
-480 SFHQRLMQWRERTAW
+480 FHEKLMFWRGRVAW
-495 HFGELIADP
+495 HFAQVIADP
-504 DEEADVPKEEI
+504 DEDEGAENEVV

-524 EDSQDQDVACRQLYT
+524 EEAQDEEAACRQLEEG
-539 AGFNDPAKALKRL
+539 GFADASKALKAL
-552 EDLRAS
+552 AGLRGS

-583 VEHVDPDL
+583 VEHNNPDL

-612 LTENPDALRR
+612 LTENPGALRR

-628 ASPWIAEQIARFPLL
+628 ASPWIAEQITRFPLL
-643 LDELLNEARL
+643 LDELLNEGRL
-653 FNPPLAPELAAELRE
+653 FKPPLAPELAAELRE

-692 NLRVA
+692 RLRVA
-697 ASEIVGALPLMKVS
+697 ASEIAGSLPLMKVS

-729 WRQTVARHGVPKRP
+729 WRQTVAKYGTPLRT
-743 DGSDCDPG
+743 DGTLCDPG
-751 FVIVGY
+751 FIIVGY
-757 GKVGGIELGHGS
+757 GKVGGLELGHGS

-780 PNAETDGAKPIDS
+780 PQAETDGPKSIDG

-813 SGQLYDVDMRLR
+813 SGQLYEVDMRLR
-825 PSGAAGLLVSS
+825 PSGASGLLVSS
-836 VAAFARYQ
+836 LGAFARYQ

-859 RVLVGCRQTG
+859 RVLVGSQDVG
-869 AAFEQVRAQVLGRT
+869 QAFDKVRAQVLGKA
-883 RDLDKLRAEVSE
+883 RDLAKLQQEVSE
-895 MRAKMR
+895 MRVKMR
-901 DNLGTRLTTA
+901 DNLGTKSTA
-911 GLGANAFDAGV
+911 AGTAANAFDATA
-922 PFDVKQDAGG
+922 PFDLKQDAGG

-946 WSDKHPALLQYTDN
+946 WSQSHPPLLRWTDN
-960 IRILEGLEQ
+960 IRILEELEHEGLM
-969 AGLLPAADAG
+969 PAEDAS

-991 AHRQALQKQAGVI
+991 AHRQALQKDAGVI
-1004 AGDQFSAERRE
+1004 PGDQFADERRQ
-1015 VMRIW
+1015 VLRIW
-1020 QSLGL
+1020 KEMGL
-1025 STPPVG
+1025 S
-1031 AA
+1031 

>member
-1 MNLPLLVEI
+1 MSLPLLAEFPAI
-10 PAALL
+10 LLPSITRARQMFQAALTVL
-15 PLVARNRESLR
+15 SEDAQASFKAWPEARQ
-26 AAVGAIQSESEGAA
+26 AA
-40 AGLIAG
+40 
-46 RTRSH
+46 
-51 NSQTDH
+51 
-57 PTPPFATPQSPVGA
+57 F
-71 GSTRDEA
+71 
-78 LPVPTQPDWSPDRW
+78 
-92 LQWDRVT
+92 DRVC

-105 LQQATQNPVLL
+105 TEQVCRDPQMLLQQADSGELERSFSAGQLRGQIADAL
-116 LDLAASGD
+116 SSAASD
-124 LDRAF
+124 
-129 APGELCA
+129 
-136 QIAAAVS
+136 
-143 QAATE
+143 
-148 DELARALR
+148 DELGRNLR
-156 RQRARHQIRIIWRD
+156 RQRARQQVRIIWRD
-170 LTRQAD
+170 LTRQAN
-176 LIQTCRDLSDMA
+176 LIETCRDLSDMA
-188 DACIDQ
+188 DASIDL
-194 AYQWLYLRHCQQFG
+194 AYQWLYPRHCQQFG
-208 TPMGRRSGQPQ
+208 TPTGRHSGQPQ
-219 HMVVLGMG
+219 HMVILGMG

-236 SSDIDLIFAYP
+236 SSDIDLIFGYP
-247 EGGETEGAKR
+247 EGGETVGTKR
-257 PLDNQEFFIRL
+257 ALDNQEFFIRL
-268 GQRLIKALDPITVDG
+268 GQRLIKALDPVTVDG

-319 ERYAMIKARVVAG
+319 ERYAMIKARVVGG
-332 DQQAGAQLLDMLR
+332 DQAAGAELLAMLR

-367 IQQEVRRKGMADNIK
+367 IQQEVKRKGMAENIK
-382 LGSGGIR
+382 LGAGGIR

-413 LLKVLA
+413 LFKVLK

-426 LPAAV
+426 LPSAV
-431 IAELRDGYEFLRYT
+431 TEELREGYEFLRYT

-457 QMLPDGDQDRA
+457 QMLPDNEQDQA
-468 RIAFMMGFTDWA
+468 RVALIMGFADWA
-480 SFHQRLMQWRERTAW
+480 AFHERLMHWRGRVAW
-495 HFGELIADP
+495 HFRQVIADP
-504 DEEADVPKEEI
+504 DADPDDEQEEDGEVV

-524 EDSQDQDVACRQLYT
+524 EESQDEEAAGRQLLQ
-539 AGFNDPAKALKRL
+539 AGFVDAEKALKNL
-552 EDLRAS
+552 ASLRSS
-558 PQLRAMQ
+558 PNLRSMQ
-565 RLGRERL
+565 RLSRERL

-583 VEHVDPDL
+583 VEHEKPDL

-612 LTENPDALRR
+612 LTENPDALRQ

-643 LDELLNEARL
+643 LDELLNEGRL
-653 FNPPLAPELAAELRE
+653 FNPPLAPELKAELRE
-668 RLTRIPEDDLEQQM
+668 RLIRIPEDDLEQQM

-692 NLRVA
+692 SLRVA
-697 ASEIVGALPLMKVS
+697 ASEISGSLPLMKVS
-711 DYLTWLAEAILEQ
+711 DYLTWLAEAILDQ

-729 WRQTVARHGVPKRP
+729 WRYSVARHGTPLRP
-743 DGSDCDPG
+743 DGTLCDPG

-780 PNAETDGAKPIDS
+780 LEAETDGAKPIDT

-798 RLGQRIIHLLTAQTN
+798 RLGQRVIHLLTTQTN

-825 PSGAAGLLVSS
+825 PSGASGLLVSS
-836 VAAFARYQ
+836 VGAFARYQ
-844 ENEAWTWEHQALVRA
+844 ANEAWTWEHQALVRA
-859 RVLVGCRQTG
+859 RVMAGSRDVGEQ
-869 AAFEQVRAQVLGRT
+869 FEKVRADVLGRE

-901 DNLGTRLTTA
+901 DNLGTRVTA
-911 GLGANAFDAGV
+911 AGRAANAFEAAV
-922 PFDVKQDAGG
+922 PFDLKQDAGG

-946 WSDKHPALLQYTDN
+946 WSREHPALLQYTDN
-960 IRILEGLEQ
+960 IRILEGLEE
-969 AGLLPAADAG
+969 AGLLPDTDAG

-991 AHRQALQKQAGVI
+991 AHRQALQKQAGVVS
-1004 AGDQFSAERRE
+1004 GDQFHAQRRE

-1020 QSLGL
+1020 TQMGL
-1025 STPPVG
+1025 S
-1031 AA
+1031 

>member
-1 MNLPLLVEI
+1 MSLPSLTDLPDILLPVVTRARQTFRTAV
-10 PAALL
+10 AALSD
-15 PLVARNRESLR
+15 ESLASFDTWPASR
-26 AAVGAIQSESEGAA
+26 QMA
-40 AGLIAG
+40 
-46 RTRSH
+46 
-51 NSQTDH
+51 
-57 PTPPFATPQSPVGA
+57 F
-71 GSTRDEA
+71 
-78 LPVPTQPDWSPDRW
+78 
-92 LQWDRVT
+92 DRVC

-105 LQQATQNPVLL
+105 SEQVCRDPQMLL
-116 LDLAASGD
+116 ELAQSGALERSFVAD
-124 LDRAF
+124 
-129 APGELCA
+129 ELRG
-136 QIAAAVS
+136 QIAEAV
-143 QAATE
+143 QAADSE
-148 DELARALR
+148 DELGRNLR
-156 RQRARHQIRIIWRD
+156 RQRMRHQVRIIWRD

-176 LIQTCRDLSDMA
+176 LIETCRDLSDMA
-188 DACIDQ
+188 DASIDL
-194 AYQWLYLRHCQQFG
+194 AYHWLYARHCQQFG
-208 TPMGRRSGQPQ
+208 TPTGRRSGEPQ
-219 HMVVLGMG
+219 HLVILGMG

-236 SSDIDLIFAYP
+236 SSDIDLIFGYP
-247 EGGETEGAKR
+247 EGGETVGVKR

-268 GQRLIKALDPITVDG
+268 GQRLIKALDPVTVDG

-319 ERYAMIKARVVAG
+319 ERYAMIKARVVGG
-332 DQQAGAQLLDMLR
+332 DQAAGGQLLDMLR

-367 IQQEVRRKGMADNIK
+367 IQQEVRRKGMAENIK
-382 LGSGGIR
+382 LGAGGIR

-413 LLKVLA
+413 LFKVLK

-426 LPAAV
+426 LPSAV
-431 IAELRDGYEFLRYT
+431 TEELREGYEFLRYT
-445 EHAIQAI
+445 EHALQAI

-457 QMLPDGDQDRA
+457 QMLPDNELDQA
-468 RIAFMMGFTDWA
+468 RVAFMLGYADWA
-480 SFHQRLMQWRERTAW
+480 SFHERLMHWRNRVSW
-495 HFGELIADP
+495 HFRQVIADP
-504 DEEADVPKEEI
+504 DENEDDDSEVV

-524 EDSQDQDVACRQLYT
+524 EESQNEDAAGRQLLE
-539 AGFNDPAKALKRL
+539 AGFADANKALRRL
-552 EDLRAS
+552 ADLRGS
-558 PQLRAMQ
+558 PQLRSMQ

-583 VEHVDPDL
+583 VEHDNPDL

-612 LTENPDALRR
+612 LTENPDALRQ

-628 ASPWIAEQIARFPLL
+628 ASPWIAEQITRFPLL
-643 LDELLNEARL
+643 LDELLNEGRL
-653 FNPPLAPELAAELRE
+653 FNPPLAFELAAELRE
-668 RLTRIPEDDLEQQM
+668 RLVRIPEDDLEQQM

-692 NLRVA
+692 RLRVA
-697 ASEIVGALPLMKVS
+697 ASEITGSLPLMRVS

-729 WRQTVARHGVPKRP
+729 WRHTVARHGTPTRP
-743 DGSDCDPG
+743 DGSLCDPG
-751 FVIVGY
+751 FIIVGY

-780 PNAETDGAKPIDS
+780 PQAETDGAKPIDG

-798 RLGQRIIHLLTAQTN
+798 RLGQRIIHLLTTQTN
-813 SGQLYDVDMRLR
+813 SGQLYEVDMRLR

-836 VAAFARYQ
+836 LGAFARYQ

-859 RVLVGCRQTG
+859 RVLVGSPDVG
-869 AAFEQVRAQVLGRT
+869 AAFEQVRAGVLGRE
-883 RDLDKLRAEVSE
+883 RDLVRLRAEVSE

-901 DNLGTRLTTA
+901 DNLGTRITA
-911 GLGANAFDAGV
+911 AGTAPNAFEATV
-922 PFDVKQDAGG
+922 PFDLKQDAGG

-946 WSDKHPALLQYTDN
+946 WSREHPALARYTDN
-960 IRILEGLEQ
+960 IRILEGLET
-969 AGLLPAADAG
+969 AGLLPDADAT
-979 LLREAYKAYRSA
+979 LLREAYKAYRAA
-991 AHRQALQKQAGVI
+991 AHRQALQKQAGVVG
-1004 AGDQFSAERRE
+1004 GDQFHAQRRE
-1015 VMRIW
+1015 VIRIW
-1020 QSLGL
+1020 AQMGL
-1025 STPPVG
+1025 S
-1031 AA
+1031 

>member
-1 MNLPLLVEI
+1 MTLPVLAEL
-10 PAALL
+10 PAILL
-15 PLVARNRESLR
+15 PLV
-26 AAVGAIQSESEGAA
+26 
-40 AGLIAG
+40 
-46 RTRSH
+46 TRSEQ
-51 NSQTDH
+51 SFRTAVAALEDDH
-57 PTPPFATPQSPVGA
+57 GFADWTPERWAQFA
-71 GSTRDEA
+71 
-78 LPVPTQPDWSPDRW
+78 
-92 LQWDRVT
+92 RVT
-99 AASDFV
+99 AASEFV
-105 LQQATQNPVLL
+105 IEQSVRDPLMLLTLVQA
-116 LDLAASGD
+116 GE

-136 QIAAAVS
+136 QIAAAVN
-143 QAATE
+143 AAQTE
-148 DELARALR
+148 EELGRALR
-156 RQRARHQIRIIWRD
+156 RQRARHQVRIIWRD

-176 LIQTCRDLSDMA
+176 LVQTCRDLSDMA
-188 DACIDQ
+188 DATIDQ
-194 AYQWLYLRHCQQFG
+194 AYQWLYSRHCEQFG
-208 TPMGRRSGQPQ
+208 TPTGRRSGEPQ
-219 HMVVLGMG
+219 QMVILGMG

-247 EGGETEGAKR
+247 EGGETVGVKR
-257 PLDNQEFFIRL
+257 SLDNQEFFIRL
-268 GQRLIKALDPITVDG
+268 GQRLIKALDPMTVDG

-332 DQQAGAQLLDMLR
+332 DQVAGAQLLDMLR

-413 LLKVLA
+413 LLKVLS

-426 LPAAV
+426 LPPAV
-431 IAELRDGYEFLRYT
+431 ISELREGYEFLRYT

-457 QMLPDGDQDRA
+457 QMLPDGAQDQA
-468 RIAFMMGFTDWA
+468 RIAFMLGFADWD
-480 SFHQRLMQWRERTAW
+480 SFHEKLMFWRGRVAW
-495 HFGELIADP
+495 HFAQVIADP
-504 DEEADVPKEEI
+504 DEDEGAESEVV

-524 EDSQDQDVACRQLYT
+524 EEAQDEEAACRQLEEG
-539 AGFNDPAKALKRL
+539 GFADASKALKAL
-552 EDLRAS
+552 AGLRSS

-583 VEHVDPDL
+583 VEHASPDL

-612 LTENPDALRR
+612 LTENPSALRR

-628 ASPWIAEQIARFPLL
+628 ASPWIAEQITRFPLL
-643 LDELLNEARL
+643 LDELLNEGRL
-653 FNPPLAPELAAELRE
+653 FKPPLAPELAAELRE

-692 NLRVA
+692 RLRVA
-697 ASEIVGALPLMKVS
+697 ASEIAGSLPLMKVS

-729 WRQTVARHGVPKRP
+729 WRQTVAKYGTPLRT
-743 DGSDCDPG
+743 DGTLCDPG
-751 FVIVGY
+751 FIIVGY
-757 GKVGGIELGHGS
+757 GKVGGLELGHGS

-780 PNAETDGAKPIDS
+780 PQAETDGPKSIDG

-813 SGQLYDVDMRLR
+813 SGQLYEVDMRLR
-825 PSGAAGLLVSS
+825 PSGASGLLVSS
-836 VAAFARYQ
+836 LGAFARYQ

-859 RVLVGCRQTG
+859 RVLVGSQDVG
-869 AAFEQVRAQVLGRT
+869 EAFEKVRAQVLGKA
-883 RDLDKLRAEVSE
+883 RDLARLQQEVSE

-901 DNLGTRLTTA
+901 DNLGTKSTA
-911 GLGANAFDAGV
+911 AGTAANAFDATA
-922 PFDVKQDAGG
+922 PFDLKQDAGG

-946 WSDKHPALLQYTDN
+946 WSQSHPPLLRWTDN
-960 IRILEGLEQ
+960 IRILEELEHQGLM
-969 AGLLPAADAG
+969 PAEDAS

-991 AHRQALQKQAGVI
+991 AHRQALQKDAGVI
-1004 AGDQFSAERRE
+1004 SGDQFAEERRQ
-1015 VMRIW
+1015 VLRIW
-1020 QSLGL
+1020 KEMGL
-1025 STPPVG
+1025 S
-1031 AA
+1031 

>member
-1 MNLPLLVEI
+1 MSLPSLAEL
-10 PAALL
+10 PAILL
-15 PLVARNRESLR
+15 PLVTRAQQSFRASLDALTDVDKARFDTWPHARL
-26 AAVGAIQSESEGAA
+26 AA
-40 AGLIAG
+40 
-46 RTRSH
+46 
-51 NSQTDH
+51 
-57 PTPPFATPQSPVGA
+57 F
-71 GSTRDEA
+71 
-78 LPVPTQPDWSPDRW
+78 
-92 LQWDRVT
+92 DRVCG
-99 AASDFV
+99 ASDFV
-105 LQQATQNPVLL
+105 AEHVARDPLMLL
-116 LDLAASGD
+116 ELAES
-124 LDRAF
+124 
-129 APGELCA
+129 GELERSFGA
-136 QIAAAVS
+136 GELHGQIARAVVE
-143 QAATE
+143 ATTD
-148 DELARALR
+148 DELGRNLR
-156 RQRARHQIRIIWRD
+156 RQRTRQQVRIIWRD

-176 LIQTCRDLSDMA
+176 LVETCRDLSDMA
-188 DACIDQ
+188 DGSIDL
-194 AYQWLYLRHCQQFG
+194 AYRWLYERHCQQFG
-208 TPMGRRSGQPQ
+208 TPTGRRTGEPQ
-219 HMVVLGMG
+219 QMVILGMG

-247 EGGETEGAKR
+247 EGGETQGVKR
-257 PLDNQEFFIRL
+257 ALDNQEFFIRL
-268 GQRLIKALDPITVDG
+268 GQRLIKALDPVTVDG

-319 ERYAMIKARVVAG
+319 ERYAMIKARVVGG
-332 DQQAGAQLLDMLR
+332 DRAKGDELLEMLR

-367 IQQEVRRKGMADNIK
+367 IQQEVRRKGMAENIK

-413 LLKVLA
+413 LLKVLR

-431 IAELRDGYEFLRYT
+431 IDELRQGYEFLRYT

-457 QMLPDGDQDRA
+457 QMLPDGAQDQA
-468 RIAFMMGFTDWA
+468 RIAFIMGFADWH
-480 SFHQRLMQWRERTAW
+480 SFHEKLMYWRGRVDW
-495 HFGELIADP
+495 HFRQVIADP
-504 DEEADVPKEEI
+504 DEEEGQPEGGEEI

-524 EDSQDQDVACRQLYT
+524 EESQNEESACRQLQEG
-539 AGFNDPAKALKRL
+539 GFADAEKALKHL
-552 EDLRAS
+552 SNLRNS
-558 PQLRAMQ
+558 SQLRSMQ

-583 VEHVDPDL
+583 VEHDNPDL
-591 VLERVLPLVE
+591 ILERVLPLVE

-612 LTENPDALRR
+612 LTENPGALRR

-643 LDELLNEARL
+643 LDELLNEGRL
-653 FNPPLAPELAAELRE
+653 FSPPQAPELAAELRE

-692 NLRVA
+692 RLRVA
-697 ASEIVGALPLMKVS
+697 ASEITGSLPLMKVS

-729 WRQTVARHGVPKRP
+729 WRHTVARHGAPRRP
-743 DGSDCDPG
+743 DGSVCDPG

-780 PNAETDGAKPIDS
+780 PQAETDGPKPIDG

-798 RLGQRIIHLLTAQTN
+798 RLGQRIIHLITTQTN
-813 SGQLYDVDMRLR
+813 SGQLYEVDMRLR

-836 VAAFARYQ
+836 LGAFSRYQ

-859 RVLVGCRQTG
+859 RVLVGSADVGRG
-869 AAFEQVRAQVLGRT
+869 FEAVRAAVLGRE
-883 RDLDKLRAEVSE
+883 RDLDKLRQEVSE

-901 DNLGTRLTTA
+901 DNLGTRATA
-911 GLGANAFDAGV
+911 AGKGPNAFEATAS
-922 PFDVKQDAGG
+922 FDLKQDAGG

-946 WSDKHPALLQYTDN
+946 WSREHPALLRYTDN
-960 IRILEGLEQ
+960 IRILEGLEEV
-969 AGLLPAADAG
+969 GLMPAADAS
-979 LLREAYKAYRSA
+979 LLREVYKAYRSA
-991 AHRQALQKQAGVI
+991 AHRQALQKDAGVVS
-1004 AGDQFSAERRE
+1004 GDQFVAERRE

-1020 QSLGL
+1020 AQLGL
-1025 STPPVG
+1025 S
-1031 AA
+1031 

>member
-1 MNLPLLVEI
+1 MTLPALAEL
-10 PAALL
+10 PAILL
-15 PLVARNRESLR
+15 PLVSRSEQSFR
-26 AAVGAIQSESEGAA
+26 AAVGQLED
-40 AGLIAG
+40 
-46 RTRSH
+46 
-51 NSQTDH
+51 DH
-57 PTPPFATPQSPVGA
+57 GFSSWAPERWAQFA
-71 GSTRDEA
+71 
-78 LPVPTQPDWSPDRW
+78 
-92 LQWDRVT
+92 RVS

-105 LQQATQNPVLL
+105 IEQSVRDPLMLL
-116 LDLAASGD
+116 SLVQSGE
-124 LDRAF
+124 LDRPF
-129 APGELCA
+129 APGELCG

-143 QAATE
+143 TAQTE
-148 DELARALR
+148 DELGRALR
-156 RQRARHQIRIIWRD
+156 RQRTRHQVRIIWRD
-170 LTRQAD
+170 LNRQAD
-176 LIQTCRDLSDMA
+176 LVQTCRDLSDMA
-188 DACIDQ
+188 DASIDQ
-194 AYQWLYLRHCQQFG
+194 AYQWLYRRHCDQFG
-208 TPMGRRSGQPQ
+208 TPTGRRSGEPQ
-219 HMVVLGMG
+219 QMVILGMG

-247 EGGETEGAKR
+247 EGGETVGVKR

-319 ERYAMIKARVVAG
+319 ERYAMIKSRVVAG
-332 DQQAGAQLLDMLR
+332 DQVAGEQLQEMLR

-413 LLKVLA
+413 LLKVLS

-426 LPAAV
+426 LPPAV
-431 IAELRDGYEFLRYT
+431 ISELREGYEFLRYT

-457 QMLPDGDQDRA
+457 QMLPDSVQDQA
-468 RIAFMMGFTDWA
+468 RIAFMLGFADWEA
-480 SFHQRLMQWRERTAW
+480 FHEKLMFWRGRVAW
-495 HFGELIADP
+495 HFAQVIADP
-504 DEEADVPKEEI
+504 DEDEGAESEVV

-524 EDSQDQDVACRQLYT
+524 EEAQDEEAACRQLEEG
-539 AGFNDPAKALKRL
+539 GFADATKALKAL
-552 EDLRAS
+552 ASLRAS

-583 VEHVDPDL
+583 VEHENPDL

-612 LTENPDALRR
+612 LTENPGALRR

-628 ASPWIAEQIARFPLL
+628 ASPWIAEQITRFPLL
-643 LDELLNEARL
+643 LDELLNEGRL
-653 FNPPLAPELAAELRE
+653 FKPPLAPELAAELRE

-692 NLRVA
+692 RLRVA
-697 ASEIVGALPLMKVS
+697 ASEIAGSLPLMKVS

-729 WRQTVARHGVPKRP
+729 WRQTVAKYGTPLRT
-743 DGSDCDPG
+743 DGTLCDPG
-751 FVIVGY
+751 FIIVGY

-780 PNAETDGAKPIDS
+780 QQAETDGPKPIDGT
-793 AQFFT
+793 QFFT

-813 SGQLYDVDMRLR
+813 SGQLYEVDMRLR
-825 PSGAAGLLVSS
+825 PSGASGLLVSS
-836 VAAFARYQ
+836 LGAFARYQ

-859 RVLVGCRQTG
+859 RVLVGSKDVGQ
-869 AAFEQVRAQVLGRT
+869 AFENVRAQVLGKV
-883 RDLDKLRAEVSE
+883 RDLAKLQQEVSE

-901 DNLGTRLTTA
+901 DNLGSKSTVA
-911 GLGANAFDAGV
+911 GTGANAFEATA
-922 PFDVKQDAGG
+922 PFDLKQDAGG

-946 WSDKHPALLQYTDN
+946 WSQTHPPLLRWTDN
-960 IRILEGLEQ
+960 IRILEELEHEGLM
-969 AGLLPAADAG
+969 PAEDAS

-991 AHRQALQKQAGVI
+991 AHRQALQKDAGVI
-1004 AGDQFSAERRE
+1004 PGDQFADERRQ

-1020 QSLGL
+1020 RELGL
-1025 STPPVG
+1025 S
-1031 AA
+1031 

>member
-1 MNLPLLVEI
+1 MSLPSLAPI
-10 PAALL
+10 PTLLL
-15 PLVARNRESLR
+15 PLVTRAKQSWR
-26 AAVGAIQSESEGAA
+26 AAV
-40 AGLIAG
+40 AGLD
-46 RTRSH
+46 S
-51 NSQTDH
+51 
-57 PTPPFATPQSPVGA
+57 
-71 GSTRDEA
+71 EWA
-78 LPVPTQPDWSPDRW
+78 LDDWSAERW
-92 LQWDRVT
+92 VAFNRVS
-99 AASDFV
+99 AASDFFIE
-105 LQQATQNPVLL
+105 QALRDPLMLL
-116 LDLAASGD
+116 ELAGFGE
-124 LDRAF
+124 LDRSF
-129 APGELCA
+129 APGELCG
-136 QIAAAVS
+136 QISAAVQ
-143 QAATE
+143 QAHTD
-148 DELARALR
+148 DELGRVLR
-156 RQRARHQIRIIWRD
+156 RQRTRQQVRIIWRD

-176 LIQTCRDLSDMA
+176 LIETCRDLSDMA
-188 DACIDQ
+188 DASIDQ
-194 AYQWLYLRHCQQFG
+194 AYRWLYERHCQQFG
-208 TPMGRRSGQPQ
+208 TPIGQRSGEPQP
-219 HMVVLGMG
+219 MVILGMG

-247 EGGETEGAKR
+247 EGGETVGAKR

-268 GQRLIKALDPITVDG
+268 GQRLIKALDPMTVDG

-332 DQQAGAQLLDMLR
+332 DQVMGAQLLDLLR

-382 LGSGGIR
+382 LGAGGIR

-413 LLKVLA
+413 LLKVLSI
-419 TLEGQGY
+419 LEGQGY

-431 IAELRDGYEFLRYT
+431 VSELREGYEFLRYT

-457 QMLPDGDQDRA
+457 QMLPDSEQDQA
-468 RIAFMMGFTDWA
+468 RIAFMMGFDSWA
-480 SFHQRLMQWRERTAW
+480 TFHEQLMAWRGRIDW
-495 HFGELIADP
+495 HFRQVIADP
-504 DEEADVPKEEI
+504 DDEEDIDEGELI

-524 EDSQDQDVACRQLYT
+524 EEVQDDAAACVQLQE
-539 AGFNDPAKALKRL
+539 AGFADAPKALKQL
-552 EDLRAS
+552 AGLRSS

-583 VEHVDPDL
+583 VEHANPDL

-628 ASPWIAEQIARFPLL
+628 ASPWIAEQITRFPLL
-643 LDELLNEARL
+643 LDELLNEGRL
-653 FNPPLAPELAAELRE
+653 FKPPLAPELAAELRE

-682 EALRHFKLAH
+682 EALRNFKLAH
-692 NLRVA
+692 RLRVA
-697 ASEIVGALPLMKVS
+697 ASEIAGSLPLMKVS

-729 WRQTVARHGVPKRP
+729 WRQTVAKYGTPQRT
-743 DGSDCDPG
+743 DGSLCDPG
-751 FVIVGY
+751 FIIVGY

-780 PNAETDGAKPIDS
+780 PNAETDGTKPIDS

-813 SGQLYDVDMRLR
+813 SGQLYEVDMRLR
-825 PSGAAGLLVSS
+825 PSGASGLLVSS
-836 VAAFARYQ
+836 LGAFERYQ
-844 ENEAWTWEHQALVRA
+844 QNEAWTWEHQALVRA
-859 RVLVGCRQTG
+859 RVLVGCKQVG
-869 AAFEQVRAQVLGRT
+869 AAFEQVRAKVLGRE
-883 RDLDKLRAEVSE
+883 RDLPTLRLEVSE

-901 DNLGTRLTTA
+901 DNLGTRITAA
-911 GLGANAFDAGV
+911 GLGENAFQPTV
-922 PFDVKQDAGG
+922 PFDLKQDAGG

-946 WSDKHPALLQYTDN
+946 WAWEYPQLLRYTDN

-969 AGLLPAADAG
+969 AGLMPAADAS
-979 LLREAYKAYRSA
+979 LLREAYKAFRA
-991 AHRQALQKQAGVI
+991 VAHRQALQKEAGVVT
-1004 AGDQFSAERRE
+1004 GDQFVVERQHVR
-1015 VMRIW
+1015 RIW
-1020 QSLGL
+1020 SELGL
-1025 STPPVG
+1025 DPVSQNTELKL
-1031 AA
+1031 

>member
-1 MNLPLLVEI
+1 MSLPS
-10 PAALL
+10 
-15 PLVARNRESLR
+15 LVALPDTLQHLTGSNEQSLR
-26 AAVGAIQSESEGAA
+26 SAVAAVDGLSLDAWTAERWAAFARVAA
-40 AGLIAG
+40 A
-46 RTRSH
+46 S
-51 NSQTDH
+51 
-57 PTPPFATPQSPVGA
+57 
-71 GSTRDEA
+71 E
-78 LPVPTQPDWSPDRW
+78 
-92 LQWDRVT
+92 
-99 AASDFV
+99 FV
-105 LQQATQNPVLL
+105 LEQSLRDPAMLL
-116 LDLAASGD
+116 SLAESGE
-124 LDRAF
+124 LERRF

-136 QIAAAVS
+136 QLAAAA
-143 QAATE
+143 QAATTE
-148 DELARALR
+148 DELARNLR
-156 RQRARHQIRIIWRD
+156 RQRTRHQVRIIWRD

-176 LIQTCRDLSDMA
+176 LVETCRDLSDMA
-188 DACIDQ
+188 DAAIDQ
-194 AYQWLYLRHCQQFG
+194 AYQWLYPRHCQQFG
-208 TPMGRRSGQPQ
+208 TPIGNRSGQPQ
-219 HMVVLGMG
+219 QMVVLGMG

-236 SSDIDLIFAYP
+236 SSDIDLIFAFP
-247 EGGETEGAKR
+247 EGGETEGVKR
-257 PLDNQEFFIRL
+257 SLDNQEFFNRL

-289 MRLRPYGSSGA
+289 MRLRPYGSAGA
-300 LVLSFNA
+300 LTLSFNA

-332 DQQAGAQLLDMLR
+332 DQVAGSQLLEMLR

-367 IQQEVRRKGMADNIK
+367 IQQEVRRKGMSGNIK
-382 LGSGGIR
+382 LGAGGIR

-426 LPAAV
+426 LPAPV
-431 IAELRDGYEFLRYT
+431 VEELREGYMFLRYT

-457 QMLPDGDQDRA
+457 QMLPDGDLDRA
-468 RIAFMMGFTDWA
+468 RIAFMLGFPDWDA
-480 SFHQRLMQWRERTAW
+480 FHDRLMHWRARIDW
-495 HFGELIADP
+495 HFRQVIADP
-504 DEEADVPKEEI
+504 DEDEGEGEVV

-524 EDSQDQDVACRQLYT
+524 EEAQDEEAACRQLED
-539 AGFNDPAKALKRL
+539 AGFRDAPRAIKLLAG
-552 EDLRAS
+552 LRSS

-583 VEHVDPDL
+583 VEHDDPDL

-612 LTENPDALRR
+612 LTENPGALRR

-643 LDELLNEARL
+643 LDELLNESRL
-653 FNPPLAPELAAELRE
+653 FSPPLAPELAAELRE

-692 NLRVA
+692 SLRVA
-697 ASEIVGALPLMKVS
+697 ASEIAGSLPLMKVS
-711 DYLTWLAEAILEQ
+711 DYLTWLAEAILDQ

-729 WRQTVARHGVPKRP
+729 WRQTVARHGRP
-743 DGSDCDPG
+743 QRSDGSPCDPG
-751 FVIVGY
+751 FIIVGY

-780 PNAETDGAKPIDS
+780 PQAETDGAKPIDS

-798 RLGQRIIHLLTAQTN
+798 RLGQRIIHLLTTQTA

-825 PSGAAGLLVSS
+825 PSGASGLLVSS
-836 VAAFARYQ
+836 VGAFERYQ
-844 ENEAWTWEHQALVRA
+844 QNEAWTWEHQALVRA
-859 RVLVGCRQTG
+859 RVLVGCPQVG
-869 AAFEQVRAQVLGRT
+869 AAFEGVRARVLGKE
-883 RDLDKLRAEVSE
+883 RDLAGLRSEVSE

-901 DNLGTRLTTA
+901 DNLGTKSTA
-911 GLGANAFDAGV
+911 AGTAANAYDSGV
-922 PFDVKQDAGG
+922 PFDIKQDAGG

-946 WSDKHPALLQYTDN
+946 WSHSHPALLRYTDN
-960 IRILEGLEQ
+960 IRILEGLE
-969 AGLLPAADAG
+969 DAG
-979 LLREAYKAYRSA
+979 LVPASDAVLLREVYKAFRSA

-1004 AGDQFSAERRE
+1004 DAGQFVNERQQVR
-1015 VMRIW
+1015 RIW
-1020 QSLGL
+1020 SELGL
-1025 STPPVG
+1025 S
-1031 AA
+1031 